1 MSLLLLLLI
10 GFSHTGVII
19 TDNVWFYGA
28 NGQSRVLTTGDLV
41 EITGEED
48 EFVKVKYDNA
58 IGTLNKDIL
67 IDLGEPIAEDQLFVF
82 GRGYFDEREYEKST
96 KLFDIFIKIF
106 SKSKYLVEA
115 LYYGGLSYEELAK
128 HCNNTDS
135 IQYITYNR
143 KNNTWFYDGSA
154 YQTILNQFPKNMYA
168 PKSAFQV
175 IKIYRMKNVP
185 WNDSTLLIQGEL
197 KMWQEFIKKYKK
209 CEEYVLA
216 LLEIGYLKRVLFQI
230 TKDLNYE
237 KEALEIF
244 QEIMKNYPNS
254 VYSAQAKINLY
265 EIENNIDT
273 YSY

>member
-19 TDNVWFYGA
+19 TDNVWFYGDDHK
-28 NGQSRVLTTGDLV
+28 SRMLMTGNLV
-41 EITGEED
+41 EIVGKED
-48 EFVKVKYDNA
+48 ELAKVKYDEA

-82 GRGYFDEREYEKST
+82 CRGYYDEREYEKST
-96 KLFDIFIKIF
+96 KLFDIFIKNF

-135 IQYITYNR
+135 IQYIIYNR
-143 KNNTWFYDGSA
+143 KNNTWFYDGRA

-216 LLEIGYLKRVLFQI
+216 LLEIGYLNRVLFEI
-230 TKDLNYE
+230 TKDAKY
-237 KEALEIF
+237 KQSATDFF
-244 QEIMKNYPNS
+244 QEVLKNCPNS
-254 VYSAQAKINLY
+254 VYSAQAKVNLY